1 MIFRQ
6 ALPAGVFPS
15 EWRKGN
21 IVLIHKKSNKQNIR
35 NYLPVSLIPICG
47 KIFERLIF
55 NKMFNYFYV
64 DKLTRSGFQPC
75 DSCINQLLSITH
87 KIYTSFDN
95 GLEEVRGV
103 LPDISKAFD
112 KLWHKRLIFKLK

>member
-1 MIFRQ
+1 
-6 ALPAGVFPS
+6 
-15 EWRKGN
+15 
-21 IVLIHKKSNKQNIR
+21 
-35 NYLPVSLIPICG
+35 
-47 KIFERLIF
+47 
-55 NKMFNYFYV
+55 MFNYFYV

-112 KLWHKRLIFKLK
+112 KLWHKRLIFKLKWNSISGERLHILSDFLSIRKQRVVLNGQNSSWTSVHAGVLKDLF